1 MRYSPKEF
9 TACILLTIMINSQPD
24 ITSEAAIRLLV
35 DGFNAKVVED
45 ALLGPVF
52 NGFAHV
58 DWPRHLPVMYDFW
71 SSLLLGTT
79 RYHGRPFP
87 KHLPLPIGAAHFQR
101 WLALFEATVD
111 ELFAGPKAEEAKL
124 RGQAIAQV
132 FEARLQERSPL
143 TIM

>member
-1 MRYSPKEF
+1 
-9 TACILLTIMINSQPD
+9 MINSQPD

-35 DGFNAKVVED
+35 DGFYAKVVED

-101 WLALFEATVD
+101 WLALFQATVD